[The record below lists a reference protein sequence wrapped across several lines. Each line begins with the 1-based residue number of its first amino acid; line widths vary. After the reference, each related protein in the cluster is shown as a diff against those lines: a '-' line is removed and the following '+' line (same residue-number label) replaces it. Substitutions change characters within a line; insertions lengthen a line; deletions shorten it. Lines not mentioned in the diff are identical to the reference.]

1 MVIKSV
7 GVLSVGKMYGAIAAA
22 MGLLIGIFI
31 ALFSMVAGAGLG
43 GLNEGMNPLFAS
55 MFGIGAV
62 IALPIFYGCTG
73 FVAGAVGAA
82 LYNAFAGMVGGVEIQ
97 TE

>member
-22 MGLLIGIFI
+22 MGLLFGIFI
-31 ALFSMVAGAGLG
+31 ALFSIAGAGLG
-43 GLNEGMNPLFAS
+43 LAGEAENGLLAS
-55 MFGIGAV
+55 MFGVGAV
-62 IALPIFYGCTG
+62 IALPIFYGCMG
-73 FVAGAVGAA
+73 FIAGAVGA
-82 LYNAFAGMVGGVEIQ
+82 LFYNLFAGMVGGVEVQ